1 MYKNVFGG
9 NDRPHMEGKGWPMA
23 ETPDLRGVTDLGV
36 DQSFEQTAVRRLAVA
51 FLAGFFSRFIGL
63 DDSLSPRS
71 VEHQSKQI
79 HFHRAL

>member
-1 MYKNVFGG
+1 MYSEQMTVLN
-9 NDRPHMEGKGWPMA
+9 RAKGWPIA
-23 ETPDLRGVTDLGV
+23 ETPDLQGATDLGV
-36 DQSFEQTAVRRLAVA
+36 DQSFEQTAVRRLDVV

-63 DDSLSPRS
+63 DDSSSPLS